1 MFYLRKHVI
10 FHFISGPNYKNL
22 RRNTSLETLLP
33 KYIIDFSV
41 LHIVIINDVTSMFNR
56 KDQCWETNRRN
67 KTYLNTNTQDLD
79 ECQLY
84 NQDNLSVSTKKGKN
98 VTLPRILLKDEF
110 GKYKKHTT

>member
-1 MFYLRKHVI
+1 M
-10 FHFISGPNYKNL
+10 
-22 RRNTSLETLLP
+22 SLETLLP

-41 LHIVIINDVTSMFNR
+41 FHIVIINDVTGNR

-79 ECQLY
+79 VCQLY

-98 VTLPRILLKDEF
+98 VTLPRIL
-110 GKYKKHTT
+110 